1 MAETEYTNGVLHNSK
16 LNVSV
21 DFLNIFKH
29 TNQIIRFTIAPTK
42 SNMNEYQI
50 KITYFFQKKKE
61 PDLYGNFIF
70 HLLFDTFNILKI
82 LYKEEIKRKRF
93 TICLVQNP
101 KKEKEFLIKIDLAT
115 KLEGKE

>member
-29 TNQIIRFTIAPTK
+29 TNQIIRFKIAPTK

-82 LYKEEIKRKRF
+82 LYKEGIKKKTIHNLSRSKSKKRK
-93 TICLVQNP
+93 
-101 KKEKEFLIKIDLAT
+101 KKKNF
-115 KLEGKE
+115 

>member
-29 TNQIIRFTIAPTK
+29 TNQIIRFKIAPTK

-82 LYKEEIKRKRF
+82 I
-93 TICLVQNP
+93 
-101 KKEKEFLIKIDLAT
+101 
-115 KLEGKE
+115 